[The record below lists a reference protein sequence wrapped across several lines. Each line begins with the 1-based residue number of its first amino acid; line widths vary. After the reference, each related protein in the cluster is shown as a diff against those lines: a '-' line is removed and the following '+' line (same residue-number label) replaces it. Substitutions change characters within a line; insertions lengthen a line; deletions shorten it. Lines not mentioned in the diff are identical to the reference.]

1 MVRKKWKGATKNIWI
16 KQKIRSKTGNVNN
29 YHNKNKRFKHPSEKE
44 EIIMFKIKGYLK
56 DIYAIT
62 NQRKAEVTKQIAEQ
76 RTFPEIKV
84 ILQ

>member
-1 MVRKKWKGATKNIWI
+1 
-16 KQKIRSKTGNVNN
+16 
-29 YHNKNKRFKHPSEKE
+29 
-44 EIIMFKIKGYLK
+44 MFKIKIYLK
-56 DIYAIT
+56 DIYAITNQNIT

>member
-1 MVRKKWKGATKNIWI
+1 
-16 KQKIRSKTGNVNN
+16 
-29 YHNKNKRFKHPSEKE
+29 
-44 EIIMFKIKGYLK
+44 MFKIKRYLR

-62 NQRKAEVTKQIAEQ
+62 NQRKAEVTKQTAEQ